1 MGKRK
6 KILALCAT
14 ENIELDL
21 SSCWAEEDSIQVQE
35 YSKPTVKTIALSKS
49 PDMKIKNKIGD
60 FFRKYNIIAYGFTD
74 KSLNIDI
81 VFLLNGYS
89 CLCRSDLITNNA
101 KDITISLVSKN
112 KPNELIQ
119 ELKEAEITVE
129 KQGQGIYHFQYMF
142 NFQIVILDALPKK
155 EKSWLKTLTSN

>member
-14 ENIELDL
+14 EKIELDL
-21 SSCWAEEDSIQVQE
+21 SSCRVEEDSIRENAQ
-35 YSKPTVKTIALSKS
+35 KTVETIAITKS
-49 PDMKIKNKIGD
+49 PDIKIKNRIGD
-60 FFRKYNIIAYGFTD
+60 FFRKYNIIAYGFSD
-74 KSLNIDI
+74 ESLNIDV

-89 CLCRSDLITNNA
+89 CLCKADIIANNT
-101 KDITISLVSKN
+101 KNITITLVSKK
-112 KPNELIQ
+112 KPKELMQ
-119 ELKEAEITVE
+119 ELTEAEITVE

>member
-49 PDMKIKNKIGD
+49 PDVKIKNKIGD
-60 FFRKYNIIAYGFTD
+60 FFRKYNIIVYGFTD

-89 CLCRSDLITNNA
+89 CLCRSNLITNNV
-101 KDITISLVSKN
+101 KNITISLVSKN
-112 KPNELIQ
+112 KPKELMQ
-119 ELKEAEITVE
+119 ELEDAEITVE
-129 KQGQGIYHFQYMF
+129 AQGDGIYHFQYMF
-142 NFQIVILDALPKK
+142 NFQIAVLDELPKK

>member
-14 ENIELDL
+14 EKIELDL
-21 SSCWAEEDSIQVQE
+21 SSCWAEKDSIRENAQ
-35 YSKPTVKTIALSKS
+35 KAVKTIAISKS
-49 PDMKIKNKIGD
+49 SDIKIKNRIGD
-60 FFRKYNIIAYGFTD
+60 FFSKYNIIAYGFTH
-74 KSLNIDI
+74 KSLNIDV
-81 VFLLNGYS
+81 VFLLNGYA
-89 CLCRSDLITNNA
+89 CLSRADTIKNNA

-129 KQGQGIYHFQYMF
+129 NQGQGIYHFQYMF
-142 NFQIVILDALPKK
+142 EFQIVILDDLPKK